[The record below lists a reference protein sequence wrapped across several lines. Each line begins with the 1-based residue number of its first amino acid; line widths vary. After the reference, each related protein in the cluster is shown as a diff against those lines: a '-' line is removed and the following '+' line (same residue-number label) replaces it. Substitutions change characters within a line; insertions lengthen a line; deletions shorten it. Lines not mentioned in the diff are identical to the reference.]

1 MIYDTHSAQ
10 ISQKEDECNVIMK
23 TMCPPGYHHN
33 GFVATDVVGHMM
45 LHIAGTNE
53 PKSALWLSTF
63 HLSAKILNNILSFW
77 NFLVLHISK
86 NNLM

>member
-1 MIYDTHSAQ
+1 
-10 ISQKEDECNVIMK
+10 MK

-45 LHIAGTNE
+45 LHIADTNE
-53 PKSALWLSTF
+53 PKSALWLSTS

-77 NFLVLHISK
+77 NFLTSHISK